1 MRIFGCTTANLIFKY
16 LGIPIHYRKLLS
28 KEWKP
33 VEDHFEWKIA
43 RWICKM
49 QSHGDCL
56 VPINFVLTSLSM
68 FVLSF
73 FEIPKSVRKILDFFR
88 SHFFWQSDNLK
99 KKYRLRKWNIICCR
113 PMDQGVLG
121 IEVLEIKNKC
131 LLNNWLFKLLNEQGV
146 WQELLHSK
154 YLCQTKLYPKYKSN
168 WLIHPLQLNHIL
180 V

>member
-88 SHFFWQSDNLK
+88 SF
-99 KKYRLRKWNIICCR
+99 
-113 PMDQGVLG
+113 
-121 IEVLEIKNKC
+121 
-131 LLNNWLFKLLNEQGV
+131 LFGKV
-146 WQELLHSK
+146 
-154 YLCQTKLYPKYKSN
+154 TT
-168 WLIHPLQLNHIL
+168 
-180 V
+180 